1 MENISVAGEFG
12 RKPTLSFDGTPSD
25 ELVVEA
31 LRVARS
37 VGGAD
42 RTRLLQ
48 DLATLLR
55 EDARVRGE
63 LEARQSW
70 TVGAARLGLA
80 APWIVLL
87 LLSGGGASA
96 HVWNSPGGIA
106 VLFGGAGAC
115 VIAYL
120 LMKAIGRLSA
130 DPRNLGGAS

>member
-1 MENISVAGEFG
+1 MIAIVCGLIFG
-12 RKPTLSFDGTPSD
+12 IG
-25 ELVVEA
+25 LV
-31 LRVARS
+31 
-37 VGGAD
+37 
-42 RTRLLQ
+42 Q

-120 LMKAIGRLSA
+120 LMKAIGRLST
-130 DPRNLGGAS
+130 DPRNLGGTS

>member
-1 MENISVAGEFG
+1 MKETVADPVAD
-12 RKPTLSFDGTPSD
+12 RI
-25 ELVVEA
+25 VEA

-42 RTRLLQ
+42 LTRLLQ

-120 LMKAIGRLSA
+120 LMKAIGRLST